1 MSDVVSRHLS
11 YEFLL
16 ERLESFVNPVDSLVL
31 GLALLVFLVLVYAL
45 LDEYSLKVR

>member
-11 YEFLL
+11 YELL
-16 ERLESFVNPVDSLVL
+16 LVWLESLVNPVDSLILVL
-31 GLALLVFLVLVYAL
+31 TLLVFLVLVYAL